1 MHDLA
6 VEMLVEIGGGHAGL
20 EPLLRIALGGVAH
33 ELLLVGQLRVQVE
46 RVRPVER
53 GDCGFAHLVSA
64 QRLPRST

>member
-1 MHDLA
+1 
-6 VEMLVEIGGGHAGL
+6 MLVEKGIGHARL
-20 EPLLRIALGGVAH
+20 QPLLGIAMRGVAD